1 MNDCVL
7 LEMRMAQIM
16 AEQEASGFRFD
27 VEAAERVRAELQQEA
42 DNIQAE
48 IAKRYMSTYL
58 ARFIH
63 PSVQT
68 RLKVISLV
76 HL

>member
-16 AEQEASGFRFD
+16 SEQEASGFRFD

-42 DNIQAE
+42 DEYPSRDCQAL
-48 IAKRYMSTYL
+48 YL
-58 ARFIH
+58 CAWQGLH
-63 PSVQT
+63 T
-68 RLKVISLV
+68 
-76 HL
+76 